1 MTRAVTKAAGFITFL
16 LLQLLL
22 VGISRGQ
29 DAGDACSNGFPC
41 EGGKMLGTI
50 PDCVCSKP
58 PTCEAN
64 YTCPEGTIGS
74 GEFPDCFCP
83 IDQKKLPEPPNCEAN
98 WECVTDVLVGTG
110 KWPSCW
116 CVERDSSKRP
126 GGGGNGG
133 GSGGIGTSMGGLDTC
148 RQFFDCP
155 ACYKMILSSSQ
166 CLCEPIMLKAEN
178 EDKRC

>member
-50 PDCVCSKP
+50 PDC
-58 PTCEAN
+58 
-64 YTCPEGTIGS
+64 
-74 GEFPDCFCP
+74 FCP

-110 KWPSCW
+110 KWASWW
-116 CVERDSSKRP
+116 CVERDSGKRP
-126 GGGGNGG
+126 GGGGK
-133 GSGGIGTSMGGLDTC
+133 TVVEAEVLALQWEGLT
-148 RQFFDCP
+148 P
-155 ACYKMILSSSQ
+155 VASSSTAQ
-166 CLCEPIMLKAEN
+166 RATK
-178 EDKRC
+178 